1 MATSWWV
8 RGATAQEKE
17 VTLTKEQVEALS
29 QFEGKDKP
37 FTTALDAGYTR
48 AIPRADLELM
58 SRVYHEAKG
67 TQYKLHT
74 GCSRCVFNFIK
85 EVATMYRRSAAYY
98 EEQLRMEEE
107 ILASEEAEREAQR
120 KAERNAKDRARR
132 AARKAAKQEEGK

>member
-8 RGATAQEKE
+8 RATAQEKE

-58 SRVYHEAKG
+58 SRIYHDAKG

-98 EEQLRMEEE
+98 EEQLRLEEQA
-107 ILASEEAEREAQR
+107 LAEAEERESQR
-120 KAERNAKDRARR
+120 KEERNAKDRARR
-132 AARKAAKQEEGK
+132 AARKAAKAEEGK